1 MTKKSKVIVLWAVV
15 FVQAICAAFF
25 ITEFSIEVIG
35 RGKPL
40 FNWQLHEL
48 VEIAANVGL
57 VLGLGLG
64 VFLVAE
70 IMARNRK
77 VEGQLRVVS
86 GEFNQL
92 LEEHFKNW
100 ALTPSEKD
108 VAYFAIKGMS
118 NAEISD
124 LRETSEGTVK
134 AQMNAVYKKAGVVS
148 RTQLLGYFI
157 EELMADKPVLSAA

>member
-1 MTKKSKVIVLWAVV
+1 VKKSKVVVLWSVV
-15 FVQAICAAFF
+15 LVQAVCAAFF
-25 ITEFSIEVIG
+25 ITEFSIELL
-35 RGKPL
+35 GKGGPL
-40 FNWQLHEL
+40 FAWELHEL
-48 VEIAANVGL
+48 VEISANLGL
-57 VLGLGLG
+57 ILGLGLG
-64 VFLVAE
+64 IFLVAE

-86 GEFNQL
+86 GEFNKL
-92 LEEHFKNW
+92 LEEHFKGW

-157 EELMADKPVLSAA
+157 EELMAESPEPAGAQ